1 MIEFFMIIHNAP
13 VFLVIW
19 RACALRALGLLLAD
33 SAPTVHCSG
42 EGEDFLAGQLN
53 FFTKTAVTPE
63 GKVKKSIPR
72 WKISRHA
79 KG

>member
-42 EGEDFLAGQLN
+42 EGEEFLTGQLI

-63 GKVKKSIPR
+63 RKVKKSIPR
-72 WKISRHA
+72 WETNRDA
-79 KG
+79 EG